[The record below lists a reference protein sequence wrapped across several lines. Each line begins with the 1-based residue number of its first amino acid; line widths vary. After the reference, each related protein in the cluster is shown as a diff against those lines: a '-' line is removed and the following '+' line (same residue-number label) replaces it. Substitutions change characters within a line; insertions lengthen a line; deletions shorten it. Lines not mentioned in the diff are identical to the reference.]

1 GSAPIC
7 PAANTI
13 MNKNLLYV
21 EDDFADV
28 IVVRKALLGSDIP
41 FNLHVVKEGLPALA
55 YLSGKGIYS
64 DRESF
69 PLPDV
74 LLLNMRPETK
84 RPFEVLEGVRDEKQF
99 RHLPILVQS
108 NGFRAGDIKDATDS
122 GASACFRKT
131 ADCGKL
137 LEFLQA
143 KVKSYAMREACAA
156 RDRSV
161 RANA

>member
-1 GSAPIC
+1 
-7 PAANTI
+7 

-21 EDDFADV
+21 EDDAADV
-28 IVVRKALLGSDIP
+28 IVVRKALLGSNIP
-41 FNLHVVKEGLPALA
+41 FNLYVVKEGLPAMA

-64 DRESF
+64 DRQNF

-84 RPFEVLEGVRDEKQF
+84 RPFEVLEGVRDQKQF

-108 NGFRAGDIKDATDS
+108 NGFRASDIKDATES
-122 GASACFRKT
+122 GATGCFRKT
-131 ADCGKL
+131 TDCGKL

-143 KVKSYAMREACAA
+143 KLKTFAMRQACAD
-156 RDRSV
+156 RDRTT

>member
-1 GSAPIC
+1 
-7 PAANTI
+7 
-13 MNKNLLYV
+13 MNKTLLYV
-21 EDDFADV
+21 ENDFTDV
-28 IVVRKALLGSDIP
+28 VVVRKALLGSGLP
-41 FNLHVVKEGLPALA
+41 FNLQVVSEGLPAMA

-64 DRESF
+64 DRQNF

-84 RPFEVLEGVRDEKQF
+84 RPFEVLEDVRDQKQF

-108 NGFRAGDIKDATDS
+108 NGFRASDIKDATES
-122 GASACFRKT
+122 GATDCFRKT

-137 LEFLQA
+137 LDFLRA
-143 KVKSYAMREACAA
+143 KVKTFAMRQACAD
-156 RDRSV
+156 RDRTT